1 MKIKSVERLALRDIS
16 AYMDEINASIH
27 GENHDIWVVTS
38 KHLCNPHVRKLNRE
52 LGLNTLNYGKRTQN
66 TFNL

>member
-16 AYMDEINASIH
+16 AYMGEINAAIN

-38 KHLCNPHVRKLNRE
+38 KHLSNPHVRKLNRE
-52 LGLNTLNYGKRTQN
+52 LGLNILNYGKRPQN